1 MGVEMDFAVFYAT
14 LRVILGF
21 DINVTE
27 DNNRICA
34 ETGLAPGIN
43 NWYATGQMYAGLL
56 GEMGVK
62 VDLWFIKGK
71 FPFINLGAAIMMSG
85 GLPNPE
91 WFTGRAGLHY
101 SVLDGLVEGQCNFK
115 VEVGQK
121 CTILNANPFS
131 GIAFIADIRPQDEDS
146 PVSVFEQ
153 PRVSFNLPVERILEF
168 PAGTDENPTLTRRF
182 KPYISTFRLS
192 KNVGSADSVIGHYEM
207 SERNSIATFVFD
219 EALESTTNYKITVTV
234 QANEYFRDGSIRP
247 VMEGSERWKEEHEV
261 TFTTQERPAV
271 IVPEN
276 VKFTYPVENQQFFL
290 QGETQGHKGILR
302 FLSAGQSY
310 LFYATQEGERYTY
323 VARFKPIPDGEP
335 VETPLASHGMFVDFN
350 LPALDNSKMYAVQ
363 LIRRRIPSPE
373 EQTRARLG
381 DLSTV
386 AVGSHSPTAVALTP
400 LRFSFG
406 ESSTT
411 VQRSGVLLPASVVN
425 RDEFLLYSYYFKT
438 SRFNTLRDKL
448 ATSTLNAQYQN
459 ILIAEIFNIRT
470 VIPEY
475 FDDFEI
481 NGLYKNGTE
490 VLKPMLG
497 LTAPFTYAYHMSKPV
512 PYIYT
517 LSDRLQRFFASQPTL
532 SIGDVSSLNR
542 HHKGRPPVDA
552 VSIGPGFVQS
562 PLTESDVER
571 SVGTGSHAGISNPYA
586 AQITANPGISGMLNG
601 HSTSISGTTRSQV
614 SAFAAVIAADPSNFR
629 LIYETSNY
637 VMLDFNQFK
646 SSVSRVLSSTFVGM
660 PMNMNALRAH
670 DPALLNDLNHL
681 LRMSAGEFRLTG
693 GLYGIEF
700 TYRTPT
706 SSGGQLPASGPIIRT
721 FNYSGSMAEQPSPA
735 NGTLY

>member
-1 MGVEMDFAVFYAT
+1 MS
-14 LRVILGF
+14 LRI
-21 DINVTE
+21 ITA
-27 DNNRICA
+27 ICD

-43 NWYATGQMYAGLL
+43 NWYATGQMYAGLF

-71 FPFINLGAAIMMSG
+71 FPFISLEAAIMMSG

-101 SVLDGLVEGQCNFK
+101 SVLNGLVEGQCNFK

-131 GIAFIADIRPQDEDS
+131 GIEFIADIRPQDEDS

-168 PAGTDENPTLTRRF
+168 PAGTDEDPTLTRRF

-192 KNVGSADSVIGHYEM
+192 KNVGSADSVVGHHEM

-219 EALESTTNYKITVTV
+219 EALESTTTYKITVTV

-247 VMEGSERWKEEHEV
+247 VMEGSERWKEEREV

-323 VARFKPIPDGEP
+323 IARFKPIPDGEP
-335 VETPLASHGMFVDFN
+335 VETPLTSHGMFVDFN
-350 LPALDNSKMYAVQ
+350 LPTLDNSKMYAVQ

-411 VQRSGVLLPASVVN
+411 VQRSGVLLPANIVN

-470 VIPEY
+470 VITEY

-497 LTAPFTYAYHMSKPV
+497 LSAPFTYTYHMSKPV
-512 PYIYT
+512 PYIYN
-517 LSDRLQRFFASQPTL
+517 LSDRLQRFFASQPML

-552 VSIGPGFVQS
+552 VSVGPGFVQS
-562 PLTESDVER
+562 PLSESDVER
-571 SVGTGSHAGISNPYA
+571 SVGSASHTGITNPYA
-586 AQITANPGISGMLNG
+586 AQLTANPGLTGMLNG
-601 HSTSISGTTRSQV
+601 HSTSLSGPSRSQV
-614 SAFAAVIAADPSNFR
+614 SAFAAVLAADPSNFR

-646 SSVSRVLSSTFVGM
+646 SSVSRVLSSTVVGM
-660 PMNMNALRAH
+660 PLNMNALRAR

-681 LRMSAGEFRLTG
+681 LRMSVGEFRLTG
-693 GLYGIEF
+693 GLYGIDF
-700 TYRTPT
+700 SYRIPT
-706 SSGGQLPASGPIIRT
+706 SSGSQLPASGPIVRT
-721 FNYSGSMAEQPSPA
+721 FNYSGSMAERVTPA
-735 NGTLY
+735 TGTLY